1 LETVITGKPSA
12 ALRKTLME
20 DFNASYRN
28 ADRIV
33 RTELAHIQTQAAQKR
48 YQDYGIEYV

>member
-12 ALRKTLME
+12 KLRKLLMD
-20 DFNASYRN
+20 DFGVSYRQ

-48 YQDYGIEYV
+48 Y